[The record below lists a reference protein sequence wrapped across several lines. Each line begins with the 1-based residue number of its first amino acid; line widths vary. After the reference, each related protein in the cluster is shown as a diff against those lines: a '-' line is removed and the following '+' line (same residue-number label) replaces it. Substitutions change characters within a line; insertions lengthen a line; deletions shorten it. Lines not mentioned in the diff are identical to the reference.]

1 MKVLITG
8 GTGFIGRY
16 VVSHL
21 LEQGHEV
28 ALLVREAYGMG
39 TPLPYD
45 LEQRRA
51 EVQTVYADL
60 RNYRL
65 TSRAVKEAAPNAIV
79 HLAAAGATEPFLPIE
94 RALRHNVNGTLNL
107 LRACF
112 EKFGRIDHFIT
123 ARTPGERTSMN
134 VYAASK
140 AAAWNFCQ
148 MYARTRQ
155 WPIVGA
161 MVFQS
166 YGWGQ
171 PQHALIPSAF
181 RAAIANED
189 FAMTSG
195 SQRRDWID
203 VRDVSRG
210 ICCLPDATYQPGE
223 TVELGTGTLSSVA
236 DVVQL
241 IYDVTGSSGKP
252 LIGALPGRPGE
263 EQVQVAHVGLNTT
276 HQWQAQYSLREG
288 LKQYFT
294 CLTDADQRSN

>member
-1 MKVLITG
+1 MKVLVTG
-8 GTGFIGRY
+8 STGFIGRY
-16 VVSHL
+16 TVPLL

-39 TPLPYD
+39 APLPSE
-45 LEQRRA
+45 LERRRG

-60 RNYRL
+60 RNYRM
-65 TSRAVKEAAPNAIV
+65 TWRAVLEAQPDAVI

-94 RALRHNVNGTLNL
+94 QALRHNLNGTIHL

-112 EKFGRIDHFIT
+112 EKFGRINHFIT

-148 MYARTRQ
+148 MYARTQ
-155 WPIVGA
+155 KWPIVGA

-181 RAAIANED
+181 RAATANED

-195 SQRRDWID
+195 SQERDWID
-203 VRDVSRG
+203 VRDVARG
-210 ICCLPDATYQPGE
+210 ICRLPQTDYRPGE
-223 TVELGTGTLSSVA
+223 TVELGTGILTSVA

-241 IYDVTGSSGKP
+241 IYDVTSSEGRP

-263 EQVQVAHVGLNTT
+263 ELVQVAHVGRNPT
-276 HQWQAQYSLREG
+276 HQWRAQHQLSDG
-288 LKQYFT
+288 LLQYFN
-294 CLTDADQRSN
+294 CLSALSN

>member
-1 MKVLITG
+1 MKVLVTG
-8 GTGFIGRY
+8 STGFIGRY
-16 VVSHL
+16 VVSRL
-21 LEQGHEV
+21 LEQGHDV

-39 TPLPYD
+39 TPLPPH
-45 LEQRRA
+45 LARRRF
-51 EVQTVYADL
+51 ELQTVYADL
-60 RNYRL
+60 RNYRM
-65 TSRAVKEAAPNAIV
+65 TVRAVQEAAPDTVI
-79 HLAAAGATEPFLPIE
+79 HLAAAGATEPFLPIDT
-94 RALRHNVNGTLNL
+94 ALRHNVNGTLNL
-107 LRACF
+107 MRACF
-112 EKFGRIDHFIT
+112 EKFGRIQTLIT

-195 SQRRDWID
+195 SQQRDWID
-203 VRDVSRG
+203 VRDVARG
-210 ICCLPDATYQPGE
+210 ICCLPEANCQPGE
-223 TVELGTGTLSSVA
+223 TIELGTGRLSSVA
-236 DVVQL
+236 EVVQL
-241 IYDVTGSSGKP
+241 IYDVTSSSGKP

-263 EQVQVAHVGLNTT
+263 EQVQVAHVGRNAS
-276 HQWQAQYSLREG
+276 HKWQAQYTLRDG
-288 LKQYFT
+288 LKQYFD
-294 CLTDADQRSN
+294 CYNEERLSS

>member
-1 MKVLITG
+1 MKVLVTG
-8 GTGFIGRY
+8 STGFIGRY

-21 LEQGHEV
+21 LKQGHEV

-39 TPLPYD
+39 TPLPAD
-45 LEQRRA
+45 LEQRRGD
-51 EVQTVYADL
+51 VQTVYADL
-60 RNYRL
+60 RNLRM
-65 TSRAVKEAAPNAIV
+65 TSRAVKEAAPNTII

-94 RALRHNVNGTLNL
+94 TALRHNVNGTLNL
-107 LRACF
+107 MRACF
-112 EKFGRIDHFIT
+112 ERFGRTQTFIT

-148 MYARTRQ
+148 MYARTQQ

-161 MVFQS
+161 MIFQS

-203 VRDVSRG
+203 VRDVARG
-210 ICCLPDATYQPGE
+210 ICCLPDARCQPGE
-223 TVELGTGTLSSVA
+223 TIELGTGTLSSVA
-236 DVVQL
+236 EVVQL
-241 IYDVTGSSGKP
+241 IYTVTGSSAKP

-263 EQVQVAHVGLNTT
+263 EQVQVAHVGRNPT
-276 HQWQAQYSLREG
+276 HDWQAQYPLRDG
-288 LKQYFT
+288 LQEYFDCFT
-294 CLTDADQRSN
+294 VASNG